1 MNKKN
6 IELLL
11 LGSCLLFTLSAC
23 SEEASTTSPPSSSE
37 ASTSDGASSQVES
50 SGSAT
55 DIVVEDSVVPDFDDP
70 SELSV
75 KTGSNVTYMNQ
86 ILDLYSNF
94 LAKQSTFG
102 KLAGDFY
109 RDPTNLTYVADIDI
123 VIQALIDI
131 LMDTAYLTPPEYL
144 VEEQQNLIAAAYR
157 MVEVLEEYAVYYED
171 SLEFESENKQKMYEG
186 LSTYYSGKS
195 KDFLDLLTEL
205 KEQT

>member
-6 IELLL
+6 IGMILLC
-11 LGSCLLFTLSAC
+11 GCLLFTLSAC
-23 SEEASTTSPPSSSE
+23 SEEESTTSAQSSSE
-37 ASTSDGASSQVES
+37 ASTSDGAASQVES
-50 SGSAT
+50 PDSTTG
-55 DIVVEDSVVPDFDDP
+55 IVVEDSIVPEFDDP

-123 VIQALIDI
+123 VIEALIGI
-131 LMDTAYLTPPEYL
+131 LMDTAYLTPPENM
-144 VEEQQNLIAAAYR
+144 VKEQQNLIAAAYR
-157 MVEVLEEYAVYYED
+157 LVEVLEEYAVYYEG
-171 SLEFESENKQKMYEG
+171 SLEFESENKKKMYEG
-186 LSTYYSGKS
+186 LTTYYSGKS

-205 KEQT
+205 KEKT